1 MKKQK
6 HGFWVF
12 IFSLIPGA
20 GEMYMGF
27 KKQGISIMLLFWGS
41 IALASI
47 TGLGWLAMFLPVI
60 WFYSFFNV
68 HNLKSLSEEEFYSVE
83 DNYILHMDQ
92 FSGDMGKF
100 LQKHQSAAAW
110 VLILFGICILWSRF
124 TSLLY
129 FIVPNNMADYVYNIC
144 NSLPQIVIAAGIIA
158 AGIYLL
164 TQQKKKLEEEK
175 NKDEHYW
182 EPYRPYQQITS
193 LDDNSATAEKNGVSL
208 IAVIMGAEDSKAR
221 FKDAVT
227 LLNYGFGKCQM
238 YTDENM
244 PSLDPISV
252 TGGIQESISLEYE
265 KKFTYLDTTGANLN
279 AVTSRLQIPDKVNA
293 PVKKG
298 DTVGQRIYY
307 LDEKEIGS
315 VNLLAEETV
324 KKAGFFDYLRKA
336 LYWIAL

>member
-27 KKQGISIMLLFWGS
+27 KKQGLSIMLLFWGA

-110 VLILFGICILWSRF
+110 VLILLGICILWSRF

-129 FIVPNNMADYVYNIC
+129 LIVPTNIVDYVYNIC
-144 NSLPQIVIAAGIIA
+144 NSLPQIIIAAGIIA

-164 TQQKKKLEEEK
+164 TQQKKKLKQETETKE
-175 NKDEHYW
+175 EHYW
-182 EPYRPYQQITS
+182 EPYRPYQQLTEKPVHTS
-193 LDDNSATAEKNGVSL
+193 DNSDKDTASEASP
-208 IAVIMGAEDSKAR
+208 IADLENTDSDSASSTK
-221 FKDAVT
+221 
-227 LLNYGFGKCQM
+227 
-238 YTDENM
+238 
-244 PSLDPISV
+244 
-252 TGGIQESISLEYE
+252 
-265 KKFTYLDTTGANLN
+265 
-279 AVTSRLQIPDKVNA
+279 
-293 PVKKG
+293 
-298 DTVGQRIYY
+298 
-307 LDEKEIGS
+307 
-315 VNLLAEETV
+315 
-324 KKAGFFDYLRKA
+324 
-336 LYWIAL
+336 

>member
-27 KKQGISIMLLFWGS
+27 KKQGLSIMLLFWGS

-68 HNLKSLSEEEFYSVE
+68 HNLKSLSEEEFYSVD
-83 DNYILHMDQ
+83 DNYVLHMDQ
-92 FSGDMGKF
+92 FSCDIGKF
-100 LQKHQSAAAW
+100 LQKHRNTTAW
-110 VLILFGICILWSRF
+110 ILILFGICILWSRF

-164 TQQKKKLEEEK
+164 TQQKKKLKQETET
-175 NKDEHYW
+175 KDEHYW
-182 EPYRPYQQITS
+182 EPYRPYQQLTEKPVHTS
-193 LDDNSATAEKNGVSL
+193 DNSDKDTASEASS
-208 IAVIMGAEDSKAR
+208 I
-221 FKDAVT
+221 
-227 LLNYGFGKCQM
+227 
-238 YTDENM
+238 TDPENTE
-244 PSLDPISV
+244 SDPASS
-252 TGGIQESISLEYE
+252 T
-265 KKFTYLDTTGANLN
+265 K
-279 AVTSRLQIPDKVNA
+279 
-293 PVKKG
+293 
-298 DTVGQRIYY
+298 
-307 LDEKEIGS
+307 
-315 VNLLAEETV
+315 
-324 KKAGFFDYLRKA
+324 
-336 LYWIAL
+336 

>member
-47 TGLGWLAMFLPVI
+47 TSLGWLAMFLPVI

-92 FSGDMGKF
+92 LSGDMGKF

-110 VLILFGICILWSRF
+110 VLILLGICILWSRF

-129 FIVPNNMADYVYNIC
+129 LIVPTNIVDYVYNIC
-144 NSLPQIVIAAGIIA
+144 NSLPQIIIAAGIIA

-164 TQQKKKLEEEK
+164 TQQKKKLKQETETKE
-175 NKDEHYW
+175 EHYW
-182 EPYRPYQQITS
+182 EPYRPYQQLTEKPVHTS
-193 LDDNSATAEKNGVSL
+193 DNSDKDTASEASP
-208 IAVIMGAEDSKAR
+208 IADLENTDSDSASSTK
-221 FKDAVT
+221 
-227 LLNYGFGKCQM
+227 
-238 YTDENM
+238 
-244 PSLDPISV
+244 
-252 TGGIQESISLEYE
+252 
-265 KKFTYLDTTGANLN
+265 
-279 AVTSRLQIPDKVNA
+279 
-293 PVKKG
+293 
-298 DTVGQRIYY
+298 
-307 LDEKEIGS
+307 
-315 VNLLAEETV
+315 
-324 KKAGFFDYLRKA
+324 
-336 LYWIAL
+336 

>member
-27 KKQGISIMLLFWGS
+27 KKQGLSIMLLFWGS

-100 LQKHQSAAAW
+100 LQKHQSVVAW

-164 TQQKKKLEEEK
+164 TQQKKKLKQKTET
-175 NKDEHYW
+175 KDEHYW
-182 EPYRPYQQITS
+182 EPYRPYQQLTEKPVHTS
-193 LDDNSATAEKNGVSL
+193 DNSDKDTASEASS
-208 IAVIMGAEDSKAR
+208 I
-221 FKDAVT
+221 
-227 LLNYGFGKCQM
+227 
-238 YTDENM
+238 TDPENTE
-244 PSLDPISV
+244 SDPASS
-252 TGGIQESISLEYE
+252 T
-265 KKFTYLDTTGANLN
+265 K
-279 AVTSRLQIPDKVNA
+279 
-293 PVKKG
+293 
-298 DTVGQRIYY
+298 
-307 LDEKEIGS
+307 
-315 VNLLAEETV
+315 
-324 KKAGFFDYLRKA
+324 
-336 LYWIAL
+336 

>member
-27 KKQGISIMLLFWGS
+27 KKQGLSIMLLFWGS

-100 LQKHQSAAAW
+100 LQKHQSVVAW

-129 FIVPNNMADYVYNIC
+129 FIVPNNIADYVYNIC

-164 TQQKKKLEEEK
+164 TQQKKKLKQETET
-175 NKDEHYW
+175 KDEHYW
-182 EPYRPYQQITS
+182 EPYRPYQQLTEKPVHTS
-193 LDDNSATAEKNGVSL
+193 DNSDKDTASEASS
-208 IAVIMGAEDSKAR
+208 I
-221 FKDAVT
+221 
-227 LLNYGFGKCQM
+227 
-238 YTDENM
+238 TDPENTE
-244 PSLDPISV
+244 SDPASS
-252 TGGIQESISLEYE
+252 T
-265 KKFTYLDTTGANLN
+265 K
-279 AVTSRLQIPDKVNA
+279 
-293 PVKKG
+293 
-298 DTVGQRIYY
+298 
-307 LDEKEIGS
+307 
-315 VNLLAEETV
+315 
-324 KKAGFFDYLRKA
+324 
-336 LYWIAL
+336 

>member
-27 KKQGISIMLLFWGS
+27 KKQGLSIMLLFWGS

-83 DNYILHMDQ
+83 DNYILHMEQ

-100 LQKHQSAAAW
+100 LQKHQSVVAW

-164 TQQKKKLEEEK
+164 TQQKKKLKQETET
-175 NKDEHYW
+175 KDEHYW
-182 EPYRPYQQITS
+182 EPYRPYQQLTEKPVHTS
-193 LDDNSATAEKNGVSL
+193 DNSDKDTASEASS
-208 IAVIMGAEDSKAR
+208 IADPENTDSNSSTK
-221 FKDAVT
+221 
-227 LLNYGFGKCQM
+227 
-238 YTDENM
+238 
-244 PSLDPISV
+244 
-252 TGGIQESISLEYE
+252 
-265 KKFTYLDTTGANLN
+265 
-279 AVTSRLQIPDKVNA
+279 
-293 PVKKG
+293 
-298 DTVGQRIYY
+298 
-307 LDEKEIGS
+307 
-315 VNLLAEETV
+315 
-324 KKAGFFDYLRKA
+324 
-336 LYWIAL
+336 

>member
-92 FSGDMGKF
+92 FSGDIGKF
-100 LQKHQSAAAW
+100 LQKHRNVTAW
-110 VLILFGICILWSRF
+110 ILILFGICILWSRF
-124 TSLLY
+124 TRLLY
-129 FIVPNNMADYVYNIC
+129 IIVPDDLADYVYDIC
-144 NSLPQIVIAAGIIA
+144 NNLPQIVIAIGIIA

-164 TQQKKKLEEEK
+164 TQQKKKLEEEEE
-175 NKDEHYW
+175 NKEEHYW
-182 EPYRPYQQITS
+182 EPYRPYQQPSEPLNISSSDSQDPESSSPEAVPASIT
-193 LDDNSATAEKNGVSL
+193 EKHTN
-208 IAVIMGAEDSKAR
+208 
-221 FKDAVT
+221 
-227 LLNYGFGKCQM
+227 N
-238 YTDENM
+238 NN
-244 PSLDPISV
+244 DPVRS
-252 TGGIQESISLEYE
+252 E
-265 KKFTYLDTTGANLN
+265 K
-279 AVTSRLQIPDKVNA
+279 
-293 PVKKG
+293 
-298 DTVGQRIYY
+298 
-307 LDEKEIGS
+307 
-315 VNLLAEETV
+315 
-324 KKAGFFDYLRKA
+324 
-336 LYWIAL
+336 

>member
-27 KKQGISIMLLFWGS
+27 KKQGLSIMLLFWGA

-100 LQKHQSAAAW
+100 LQKHQSVVAW

-164 TQQKKKLEEEK
+164 TQQKKKLKQETET
-175 NKDEHYW
+175 KDEHYW
-182 EPYRPYQQITS
+182 EPYRPYQQLTEKPVHTS
-193 LDDNSATAEKNGVSL
+193 DNSDKDTASEASS
-208 IAVIMGAEDSKAR
+208 I
-221 FKDAVT
+221 
-227 LLNYGFGKCQM
+227 
-238 YTDENM
+238 TDPENTE
-244 PSLDPISV
+244 SDPASS
-252 TGGIQESISLEYE
+252 T
-265 KKFTYLDTTGANLN
+265 K
-279 AVTSRLQIPDKVNA
+279 
-293 PVKKG
+293 
-298 DTVGQRIYY
+298 
-307 LDEKEIGS
+307 
-315 VNLLAEETV
+315 
-324 KKAGFFDYLRKA
+324 
-336 LYWIAL
+336 

>member
-68 HNLKSLSEEEFYSVE
+68 HNLKSLSEEEFYSVD
-83 DNYILHMDQ
+83 DNYVLHMDQ
-92 FSGDMGKF
+92 FSGNMGKF
-100 LQKHQSAAAW
+100 LQKHRNVTAW
-110 VLILFGICILWSRF
+110 ILILFGICILWSRF
-124 TSLLY
+124 TTLLY
-129 FIVPNNMADYVYNIC
+129 LIVPVELADYAYEIC

-164 TQQKKKLEEEK
+164 TQQKKKLEEDE

-182 EPYRPYQQITS
+182 EPYRPYQQPVKNLNVSSSDEQVPETDSTETS
-193 LDDNSATAEKNGVSL
+193 PAPVTEKNTSNNNNPVQS
-208 IAVIMGAEDSKAR
+208 
-221 FKDAVT
+221 
-227 LLNYGFGKCQM
+227 
-238 YTDENM
+238 
-244 PSLDPISV
+244 
-252 TGGIQESISLEYE
+252 E
-265 KKFTYLDTTGANLN
+265 K
-279 AVTSRLQIPDKVNA
+279 
-293 PVKKG
+293 
-298 DTVGQRIYY
+298 
-307 LDEKEIGS
+307 
-315 VNLLAEETV
+315 
-324 KKAGFFDYLRKA
+324 
-336 LYWIAL
+336 

>member
-27 KKQGISIMLLFWGS
+27 KKQGINIMLLFWGS

-68 HNLKSLSEEEFYSVE
+68 HNLKSLSEEEFYSVD

-92 FSGDMGKF
+92 FSGNMGKF
-100 LQKHQSAAAW
+100 LQKHRNVTAW

-124 TSLLY
+124 TTLLY
-129 FIVPNNMADYVYNIC
+129 LIVPVELADYAYEIC

-164 TQQKKKLEEEK
+164 TQQKKKLEEE

-182 EPYRPYQQITS
+182 EPYRPYQQS
-193 LDDNSATAEKNGVSL
+193 NPEK
-208 IAVIMGAEDSKAR
+208 
-221 FKDAVT
+221 
-227 LLNYGFGKCQM
+227 
-238 YTDENM
+238 
-244 PSLDPISV
+244 SV
-252 TGGIQESISLEYE
+252 
-265 KKFTYLDTTGANLN
+265 N
-279 AVTSRLQIPDKVNA
+279 AVDITNAHEIPLQNNTDKTTPDDATSDNTTLTDNRN
-293 PVKKG
+293 
-298 DTVGQRIYY
+298 
-307 LDEKEIGS
+307 
-315 VNLLAEETV
+315 
-324 KKAGFFDYLRKA
+324 
-336 LYWIAL
+336 

>member
-27 KKQGISIMLLFWGS
+27 KKQGLSIMLLFWGS

-100 LQKHQSAAAW
+100 LQKHQSIVAW

-164 TQQKKKLEEEK
+164 TQQKKKLKQETETKE
-175 NKDEHYW
+175 EHYW
-182 EPYRPYQQITS
+182 EPYRPYQQLTEKPVHTS
-193 LDDNSATAEKNGVSL
+193 DNSDKDTASEASS
-208 IAVIMGAEDSKAR
+208 I
-221 FKDAVT
+221 
-227 LLNYGFGKCQM
+227 
-238 YTDENM
+238 TDPENTE
-244 PSLDPISV
+244 SDPASS
-252 TGGIQESISLEYE
+252 T
-265 KKFTYLDTTGANLN
+265 K
-279 AVTSRLQIPDKVNA
+279 
-293 PVKKG
+293 
-298 DTVGQRIYY
+298 
-307 LDEKEIGS
+307 
-315 VNLLAEETV
+315 
-324 KKAGFFDYLRKA
+324 
-336 LYWIAL
+336 

>member
-92 FSGDMGKF
+92 LSGDMGKF

-110 VLILFGICILWSRF
+110 VLILLGICILWSRF

-129 FIVPNNMADYVYNIC
+129 LIVPTNIVDYVYNIC
-144 NSLPQIVIAAGIIA
+144 NSLPQIIIAAGIIA

-164 TQQKKKLEEEK
+164 TQQKKKLKQETETKE
-175 NKDEHYW
+175 EHYW
-182 EPYRPYQQITS
+182 EPYRPYQQLTEKPVHTS
-193 LDDNSATAEKNGVSL
+193 DNS
-208 IAVIMGAEDSKAR
+208 D
-221 FKDAVT
+221 KDTSSEASSI
-227 LLNYGFGKCQM
+227 
-238 YTDENM
+238 TDPENTE
-244 PSLDPISV
+244 SDPASS
-252 TGGIQESISLEYE
+252 T
-265 KKFTYLDTTGANLN
+265 K
-279 AVTSRLQIPDKVNA
+279 
-293 PVKKG
+293 
-298 DTVGQRIYY
+298 
-307 LDEKEIGS
+307 
-315 VNLLAEETV
+315 
-324 KKAGFFDYLRKA
+324 
-336 LYWIAL
+336 

>member
-27 KKQGISIMLLFWGS
+27 KKQGISIMLLFWGA

-68 HNLKSLSEEEFYSVE
+68 HNLKSLSEEEFYSVD

-92 FSGDMGKF
+92 FSGNMGKF
-100 LQKHQSAAAW
+100 LQKHRNVTAW

-124 TSLLY
+124 TTLLY
-129 FIVPNNMADYVYNIC
+129 LIVPVELADYAYEIC

-164 TQQKKKLEEEK
+164 TQQKKKLEEDE

-182 EPYRPYQQITS
+182 EPYRPYQQPV
-193 LDDNSATAEKNGVSL
+193 K
-208 IAVIMGAEDSKAR
+208 
-221 FKDAVT
+221 
-227 LLNYGFGKCQM
+227 
-238 YTDENM
+238 
-244 PSLDPISV
+244 
-252 TGGIQESISLEYE
+252 
-265 KKFTYLDTTGANLN
+265 NLN
-279 AVTSRLQIPDKVNA
+279 VSSSDEQVPETDSTETSPA
-293 PVKKG
+293 PVTEK
-298 DTVGQRIYY
+298 DTSNNNNPVQS
-307 LDEKEIGS
+307 EK
-315 VNLLAEETV
+315 
-324 KKAGFFDYLRKA
+324 
-336 LYWIAL
+336 

>member
-27 KKQGISIMLLFWGS
+27 KKQGLSIMLLFWGS

-110 VLILFGICILWSRF
+110 VLILFDICILWSRF

-164 TQQKKKLEEEK
+164 TQQKKKLKQETET
-175 NKDEHYW
+175 KDEHYW
-182 EPYRPYQQITS
+182 EPYRPYQQLTEKPVHTS
-193 LDDNSATAEKNGVSL
+193 DNSDKDTASEASS
-208 IAVIMGAEDSKAR
+208 I
-221 FKDAVT
+221 
-227 LLNYGFGKCQM
+227 
-238 YTDENM
+238 TDPENTE
-244 PSLDPISV
+244 SDPASS
-252 TGGIQESISLEYE
+252 T
-265 KKFTYLDTTGANLN
+265 K
-279 AVTSRLQIPDKVNA
+279 
-293 PVKKG
+293 
-298 DTVGQRIYY
+298 
-307 LDEKEIGS
+307 
-315 VNLLAEETV
+315 
-324 KKAGFFDYLRKA
+324 
-336 LYWIAL
+336 

>member
-27 KKQGISIMLLFWGS
+27 KKQGLSIMLLFWGS

-164 TQQKKKLEEEK
+164 TQQKKKPK
-175 NKDEHYW
+175 QKMN
-182 EPYRPYQQITS
+182 ITG
-193 LDDNSATAEKNGVSL
+193 N
-208 IAVIMGAEDSKAR
+208 
-221 FKDAVT
+221 
-227 LLNYGFGKCQM
+227 
-238 YTDENM
+238 
-244 PSLDPISV
+244 PIV
-252 TGGIQESISLEYE
+252 HIS
-265 KKFTYLDTTGANLN
+265 
-279 AVTSRLQIPDKVNA
+279 S
-293 PVKKG
+293 
-298 DTVGQRIYY
+298 
-307 LDEKEIGS
+307 
-315 VNLLAEETV
+315 
-324 KKAGFFDYLRKA
+324 
-336 LYWIAL
+336 

>member
-27 KKQGISIMLLFWGS
+27 KKQGLSIMLLFWGS

-92 FSGDMGKF
+92 LSGDMGKF
-100 LQKHQSAAAW
+100 LQKNQSAAAW

-129 FIVPNNMADYVYNIC
+129 IIVPTNMVDYVYNIC
-144 NSLPQIVIAAGIIA
+144 NSLPQIIIAAGIIA

-164 TQQKKKLEEEK
+164 TQQKKKLKQETETKE
-175 NKDEHYW
+175 EHYW
-182 EPYRPYQQITS
+182 EPYRPYQQLTEKPVHTS
-193 LDDNSATAEKNGVSL
+193 DNSDTDTASEASP
-208 IAVIMGAEDSKAR
+208 IADPENTDSDSASSTK
-221 FKDAVT
+221 
-227 LLNYGFGKCQM
+227 
-238 YTDENM
+238 
-244 PSLDPISV
+244 
-252 TGGIQESISLEYE
+252 
-265 KKFTYLDTTGANLN
+265 
-279 AVTSRLQIPDKVNA
+279 
-293 PVKKG
+293 
-298 DTVGQRIYY
+298 
-307 LDEKEIGS
+307 
-315 VNLLAEETV
+315 
-324 KKAGFFDYLRKA
+324 
-336 LYWIAL
+336 

>member
-68 HNLKSLSEEEFYSVE
+68 HNLKSLSEEEFYSVD
-83 DNYILHMDQ
+83 DNYVLHMDQ
-92 FSGDMGKF
+92 FSGNMGKF
-100 LQKHQSAAAW
+100 LQKHRNVTAW
-110 VLILFGICILWSRF
+110 ILILFGICILWSRF
-124 TSLLY
+124 TTLLY
-129 FIVPNNMADYVYNIC
+129 LIVPVELADYAYEIC

-164 TQQKKKLEEEK
+164 TQQKKKLEEDE

-182 EPYRPYQQITS
+182 EPYRPYQQPV
-193 LDDNSATAEKNGVSL
+193 K
-208 IAVIMGAEDSKAR
+208 
-221 FKDAVT
+221 
-227 LLNYGFGKCQM
+227 
-238 YTDENM
+238 
-244 PSLDPISV
+244 
-252 TGGIQESISLEYE
+252 
-265 KKFTYLDTTGANLN
+265 NLN
-279 AVTSRLQIPDKVNA
+279 VSSSDEQVPETDSTETSPA
-293 PVKKG
+293 PVTEK
-298 DTVGQRIYY
+298 DTSNNNNPVQS
-307 LDEKEIGS
+307 EK
-315 VNLLAEETV
+315 
-324 KKAGFFDYLRKA
+324 
-336 LYWIAL
+336 

>member
-100 LQKHQSAAAW
+100 LQKHQSIVAW

-164 TQQKKKLEEEK
+164 TQQKKKLKQETETKE
-175 NKDEHYW
+175 EHYW
-182 EPYRPYQQITS
+182 EPYRPYQQLTEKPVHTS
-193 LDDNSATAEKNGVSL
+193 DNSDKDTASEASS
-208 IAVIMGAEDSKAR
+208 I
-221 FKDAVT
+221 
-227 LLNYGFGKCQM
+227 
-238 YTDENM
+238 TDPENTE
-244 PSLDPISV
+244 SDPASS
-252 TGGIQESISLEYE
+252 T
-265 KKFTYLDTTGANLN
+265 K
-279 AVTSRLQIPDKVNA
+279 
-293 PVKKG
+293 
-298 DTVGQRIYY
+298 
-307 LDEKEIGS
+307 
-315 VNLLAEETV
+315 
-324 KKAGFFDYLRKA
+324 
-336 LYWIAL
+336 

>member
-27 KKQGISIMLLFWGS
+27 KKQGLSIMLLFWGS

-100 LQKHQSAAAW
+100 LQKHQSA
-110 VLILFGICILWSRF
+110 VILFGICILWSRF

-164 TQQKKKLEEEK
+164 TQQKKKLKQETET
-175 NKDEHYW
+175 KDEHYW
-182 EPYRPYQQITS
+182 EPYRPYQQLTEKPVHTS
-193 LDDNSATAEKNGVSL
+193 DNSDKDTASEASS
-208 IAVIMGAEDSKAR
+208 IADPENTDSNSSTK
-221 FKDAVT
+221 
-227 LLNYGFGKCQM
+227 
-238 YTDENM
+238 
-244 PSLDPISV
+244 
-252 TGGIQESISLEYE
+252 
-265 KKFTYLDTTGANLN
+265 
-279 AVTSRLQIPDKVNA
+279 
-293 PVKKG
+293 
-298 DTVGQRIYY
+298 
-307 LDEKEIGS
+307 
-315 VNLLAEETV
+315 
-324 KKAGFFDYLRKA
+324 
-336 LYWIAL
+336 

>member
-68 HNLKSLSEEEFYSVE
+68 HNLKSLSEEEFYSVD

-92 FSGDMGKF
+92 FSGNMGKF
-100 LQKHQSAAAW
+100 LQKHRNVTAW

-124 TSLLY
+124 TALLY
-129 FIVPNNMADYVYNIC
+129 LIVPVELADYAYEIC
-144 NSLPQIVIAAGIIA
+144 NNLPQIVIAAGIIA

-164 TQQKKKLEEEK
+164 TQQKKKLEKEE

-182 EPYRPYQQITS
+182 EPYRPYQQPV
-193 LDDNSATAEKNGVSL
+193 K
-208 IAVIMGAEDSKAR
+208 
-221 FKDAVT
+221 
-227 LLNYGFGKCQM
+227 
-238 YTDENM
+238 
-244 PSLDPISV
+244 
-252 TGGIQESISLEYE
+252 
-265 KKFTYLDTTGANLN
+265 NLN
-279 AVTSRLQIPDKVNA
+279 VSSSDEQVPETDSTETSPA
-293 PVKKG
+293 PVTEK
-298 DTVGQRIYY
+298 DTSNNNNPVQS
-307 LDEKEIGS
+307 EK
-315 VNLLAEETV
+315 
-324 KKAGFFDYLRKA
+324 
-336 LYWIAL
+336 

>member
-27 KKQGISIMLLFWGS
+27 KKQGLSIMLLFWGS

-92 FSGDMGKF
+92 LSGDMGKF

-110 VLILFGICILWSRF
+110 VLILLGICILWSRF

-129 FIVPNNMADYVYNIC
+129 LIVPTNIVDYVYNIC
-144 NSLPQIVIAAGIIA
+144 NSLPQIIIAAGIIA

-164 TQQKKKLEEEK
+164 TQQKKKLKQETETKE
-175 NKDEHYW
+175 EHYW
-182 EPYRPYQQITS
+182 EPYRPYQQLTEKPVHTS
-193 LDDNSATAEKNGVSL
+193 DNSDKDTASEASP
-208 IAVIMGAEDSKAR
+208 IADPENTDSDSASSTK
-221 FKDAVT
+221 
-227 LLNYGFGKCQM
+227 
-238 YTDENM
+238 
-244 PSLDPISV
+244 
-252 TGGIQESISLEYE
+252 
-265 KKFTYLDTTGANLN
+265 
-279 AVTSRLQIPDKVNA
+279 
-293 PVKKG
+293 
-298 DTVGQRIYY
+298 
-307 LDEKEIGS
+307 
-315 VNLLAEETV
+315 
-324 KKAGFFDYLRKA
+324 
-336 LYWIAL
+336 

>member
-27 KKQGISIMLLFWGS
+27 KKQGLSIMLLFWGS

-92 FSGDMGKF
+92 LSGDMGKF

-110 VLILFGICILWSRF
+110 VLILLGICILWSRF

-129 FIVPNNMADYVYNIC
+129 LIVPTNMADYVYNIC

-164 TQQKKKLEEEK
+164 TQQKKKLKQETET
-175 NKDEHYW
+175 KDEHYW
-182 EPYRPYQQITS
+182 EPYRPYQQLTEKPVHTS
-193 LDDNSATAEKNGVSL
+193 DNSDKDT
-208 IAVIMGAEDSKAR
+208 DSEASSI
-221 FKDAVT
+221 
-227 LLNYGFGKCQM
+227 
-238 YTDENM
+238 TDPEN
-244 PSLDPISV
+244 SESDPASS
-252 TGGIQESISLEYE
+252 T
-265 KKFTYLDTTGANLN
+265 K
-279 AVTSRLQIPDKVNA
+279 
-293 PVKKG
+293 
-298 DTVGQRIYY
+298 
-307 LDEKEIGS
+307 
-315 VNLLAEETV
+315 
-324 KKAGFFDYLRKA
+324 
-336 LYWIAL
+336 

>member
-92 FSGDMGKF
+92 LSGDMGKF
-100 LQKHQSAAAW
+100 LQKHQSAATW
-110 VLILFGICILWSRF
+110 VLILLGICILWSRF

-129 FIVPNNMADYVYNIC
+129 LIVPTNIVDYVYNIC
-144 NSLPQIVIAAGIIA
+144 NSLPQIIIAAGIIA

-164 TQQKKKLEEEK
+164 TQQKKKLKQETETKE
-175 NKDEHYW
+175 EHYW
-182 EPYRPYQQITS
+182 EPYRPYQQLTEKPVHTS
-193 LDDNSATAEKNGVSL
+193 DNSDKDTASEASP
-208 IAVIMGAEDSKAR
+208 IADLENTDSDSASSTK
-221 FKDAVT
+221 
-227 LLNYGFGKCQM
+227 
-238 YTDENM
+238 
-244 PSLDPISV
+244 
-252 TGGIQESISLEYE
+252 
-265 KKFTYLDTTGANLN
+265 
-279 AVTSRLQIPDKVNA
+279 
-293 PVKKG
+293 
-298 DTVGQRIYY
+298 
-307 LDEKEIGS
+307 
-315 VNLLAEETV
+315 
-324 KKAGFFDYLRKA
+324 
-336 LYWIAL
+336 

>member
-27 KKQGISIMLLFWGS
+27 KKQGLSIMLLFWGS

-110 VLILFGICILWSRF
+110 VLILFGI
-124 TSLLY
+124 
-129 FIVPNNMADYVYNIC
+129 
-144 NSLPQIVIAAGIIA
+144 
-158 AGIYLL
+158 
-164 TQQKKKLEEEK
+164 
-175 NKDEHYW
+175 
-182 EPYRPYQQITS
+182 
-193 LDDNSATAEKNGVSL
+193 
-208 IAVIMGAEDSKAR
+208 
-221 FKDAVT
+221 
-227 LLNYGFGKCQM
+227 
-238 YTDENM
+238 
-244 PSLDPISV
+244 
-252 TGGIQESISLEYE
+252 
-265 KKFTYLDTTGANLN
+265 
-279 AVTSRLQIPDKVNA
+279 
-293 PVKKG
+293 
-298 DTVGQRIYY
+298 
-307 LDEKEIGS
+307 
-315 VNLLAEETV
+315 
-324 KKAGFFDYLRKA
+324 
-336 LYWIAL
+336 